1 MLLQNKS
8 TSVLDTETSE
18 ILFPHVSEAIE
29 LLLLTV
35 NDILDSKQYWSG
47 LF

>member
-1 MLLQNKS
+1 MLFQNKS
-8 TSVLDTETSE
+8 TYVLDIEMSE